1 MPRKCIWLILAGLIT
16 SSSGHTLDMP
26 NLPFFTNKYNFV
38 IDLQAN
44 KPLQALLAQE
54 LAAQRKNNR
63 QLQQYS
69 TPQKIVQYES
79 KLLTER
85 LRAEGYYASAI
96 HPHIQ
101 EGKIIYRIV
110 PGSVYL
116 IEQLTV
122 TLPDQIAIPV
132 PALDIH
138 EGSPLRSEMV
148 LAAKKTLSDT
158 IAAQTCLYEIE
169 VAYQAKVFHE
179 TRTAQLIYSVKPS
192 PSVSFGEISFTGLK
206 TINESYLEKLTGIT
220 SGECFKRKHLDAARL
235 KLMQSNLLAHV
246 DVQASE
252 PVNNKVDINFKVTE
266 RFHRTI
272 SAGGSY
278 QLDQGFGLSAG
289 WQHRNFSGQAE
300 KLTVDSLLARNRQ
313 RLSTNFT
320 LPNFHRNDQSITFY
334 GDLEAEDTDAYE
346 SKLAK
351 AGTEL
356 SRQLQPALKGLVGAE
371 MEFSEITENN
381 KTETFALFSLP
392 LSLEQD
398 ERDDFLGPKKGWVA
412 ATTVR
417 PYWDAHNAGRGFVK
431 ATIASS
437 VYLNFGQFPWQ
448 PVLAVRGAVGTI
460 IGADHGQ
467 VPANIRYYVG
477 GGGSVRGYPF
487 QTLGSMTDG
496 DPDGGLSFNEF
507 SIETRLHFGSNWGGV
522 VFIDGGYAYRQ
533 STPQF
538 GQNLHWGAGVGVRYY
553 TNFAPIRFDIAL
565 PLNKRDGIDDSF
577 QIYVSIGQ
585 AF

>member
-1 MPRKCIWLILAGLIT
+1 M
-16 SSSGHTLDMP
+16 
-26 NLPFFTNKYNFV
+26 
-38 IDLQAN
+38 
-44 KPLQALLAQE
+44 
-54 LAAQRKNNR
+54 
-63 QLQQYS
+63 
-69 TPQKIVQYES
+69 
-79 KLLTER
+79 
-85 LRAEGYYASAI
+85 
-96 HPHIQ
+96 
-101 EGKIIYRIV
+101 
-110 PGSVYL
+110 
-116 IEQLTV
+116 
-122 TLPDQIAIPV
+122 
-132 PALDIH
+132 
-138 EGSPLRSEMV
+138 
-148 LAAKKTLSDT
+148 SDT

-320 LPNFHRNDQSITFY
+320 LPHFHRNDQSITFY

-381 KTETFALFSLP
+381 KTETFC
-392 LSLEQD
+392 
-398 ERDDFLGPKKGWVA
+398 
-412 ATTVR
+412 TV
-417 PYWDAHNAGRGFVK
+417 
-431 ATIASS
+431 
-437 VYLNFGQFPWQ
+437 FP
-448 PVLAVRGAVGTI
+448 
-460 IGADHGQ
+460 
-467 VPANIRYYVG
+467 
-477 GGGSVRGYPF
+477 
-487 QTLGSMTDG
+487 
-496 DPDGGLSFNEF
+496 
-507 SIETRLHFGSNWGGV
+507 
-522 VFIDGGYAYRQ
+522 
-533 STPQF
+533 
-538 GQNLHWGAGVGVRYY
+538 
-553 TNFAPIRFDIAL
+553 APE
-565 PLNKRDGIDDSF
+565 S
-577 QIYVSIGQ
+577 
-585 AF
+585 